1 MERIPPFFGIIG
13 DAWFGSTRTVSE
25 VAKAG
30 FEGIFQIKRYAA
42 LFPKEIIEEILEE
55 APGVV

>member
-1 MERIPPFFGIIG
+1 MVLLEM
-13 DAWFGSTRTVSE
+13 FGSTRTVSE
-25 VAKAG
+25 VSKAG